1 MAFEVVMPRLG
12 WTMEEGTLVE
22 WLKASGKSVQTGEIL
37 FTVESDKALNEV
49 ESFDSGVLHI
59 PGNSPAPGETV
70 PVGTVLAYVLVGD
83 EEPPAAVPPVPAVAA
98 SADTVDSAAAA
109 TGAGTLFLVL
119 DGAHGEDHGRGCTSR
134 RRECGAG

>member
-49 ESFDSGVLHI
+49 VLRL
-59 PGNSPAPGETV
+59 GGPAYSRQFARTRR
-70 PVGTVLAYVLVGD
+70 
-83 EEPPAAVPPVPAVAA
+83 
-98 SADTVDSAAAA
+98 
-109 TGAGTLFLVL
+109 
-119 DGAHGEDHGRGCTSR
+119 DGACWYRTRIRAGRR
-134 RRECGAG
+134 